1 MGRNRVDAAS
11 PTAGAAGIRCT
22 PRRTCLFAP
31 ALALLLAGQLTAHAA
46 ADSGSAAQA
55 PAVAGGAA
63 SAFPLD
69 VPSATT
75 PMPMPAGRVLNGS
88 TGPRP
93 RIGLVLGGGGAKG
106 AAHVGVLRVLD
117 EMRIPIDCIA
127 GTSMGALVG
136 GTYAAGMSAAELE
149 QTVLKISW
157 KNAIAFEGQRAGE
170 PMHRKLSGV
179 TYSNRLEFGLKDGR
193 LTPPAALIESQNI
206 DQTIA
211 MLVARSQGITDF
223 DHLPIPFRAVATD
236 MQKGEMAV
244 LERGSLAGAMRA
256 SMSVP
261 GVFAPVQVDER
272 LLGDGGLTRN
282 LPVDVARGACA
293 DVVIAVIVPTPPP
306 TLAELQSPL
315 TMAARTLDIMI
326 TANERQQIDSLGS
339 GDVLITVP
347 MGEIGASSFEKVADA
362 IPLGRAAALEHRS
375 ELERYSLPQKDYE
388 AWRAAVTRGE
398 PGSVTLASVRIDGA
412 VRVNPD
418 FVRETLR
425 LEPGDEVTN
434 KSIANH
440 VNDVFALGD
449 FDTVRYE
456 LSGPPDASTLD
467 VTVTEHQIGANQVR
481 FDIGMY
487 MGSDTNAAFTIGA
500 DYLRTWI
507 NSRGGEFHGA
517 VSLGYTTGLGL
528 SVYQPLDEAHRWFVE
543 PGVKAQRTIQGI
555 YVDGDSVA
563 DYSFN
568 AAWGFVDA
576 GRVFGTNAELRGGLR
591 SGGQSVKREIALP
604 TLGQLDWEGYG
615 GTSWRYTYDD
625 RDSDYLARS
634 GMLARVEYF
643 QSVDWLGAAADYQR
657 LDGMIAYA
665 VPVGSSVA
673 QVRVAGGSSLGST
686 MPDYDLFQ
694 LGGPVSF
701 PGFAIG
707 ELRGDGYWTLSTT
720 YLKRIAEISDLFGQA
735 LYVGATLT
743 AGAMD
748 GQFDYPRAGVLYSG
762 ALLLGGRTPLGPV
775 TLSVAGTSQGDW
787 QLSFDL
793 GRPIQEHAI
802 TDPVR

>member
-1 MGRNRVDAAS
+1 MKCTRLHAARASVGAAGRWRARHRACSLALSLVIAAHAPAHAATGVDAAAAAPVAGNVETTAS
-11 PTAGAAGIRCT
+11 PPQDLPVSPLPAGQGAVDAAGR
-22 PRRTCLFAP
+22 
-31 ALALLLAGQLTAHAA
+31 
-46 ADSGSAAQA
+46 
-55 PAVAGGAA
+55 
-63 SAFPLD
+63 
-69 VPSATT
+69 
-75 PMPMPAGRVLNGS
+75 
-88 TGPRP
+88 RP

-117 EMRIPIDCIA
+117 DMRIPIDCIA

-136 GTYAAGMSAAELE
+136 GTYAAGTSAGELE
-149 QTVLKISW
+149 QAMLKISW
-157 KNAIAFEGQRAGE
+157 KNAIAFEGQRAKE
-170 PMHRKLSGV
+170 PMRRKLSGV
-179 TYSNRLEFGLKDGR
+179 TYSNRLEFGLNDGR
-193 LTPPAALIESQNI
+193 LTPPAALIDSQNI
-206 DQTIA
+206 DQTIEL
-211 MLVARSQGITDF
+211 LVARSQGVTDF
-223 DHLPIPFRAVATD
+223 DQLPIPFRAVATD

-256 SMSVP
+256 SMSLP
-261 GVFAPVQVDER
+261 GVFAPVQIDER

-282 LPVDVARGACA
+282 LPVDVAREACA
-293 DVVIAVIVPTPPP
+293 DVVIAVIVPTPSP
-306 TLAELQSPL
+306 TLEELQSPL

-326 TANERQQIDSLGS
+326 SANERQQIDSLRS

-362 IPLGRAAALEHRS
+362 IPLGRTAALEHRA
-375 ELERYSLPQKDYE
+375 ELERYSLPQQEYD

-398 PGSVTLASVRIDGA
+398 PGTVRLASVRIDGA

-425 LEPGDEVTN
+425 LEPGEKVTN
-434 KSIANH
+434 KAIANH

-449 FDTVRYE
+449 FDTVRYS
-456 LSGPPDASTLD
+456 LSGPPDATALD
-467 VTVTEHQIGANQVR
+467 VTVTEHQVGANQIR

-487 MGSDTNAAFTIGA
+487 MGSDTNAAFTIGG

-507 NSRGGEFHGA
+507 NARGGELHGS
-517 VSLGYTTGLGL
+517 VSLGYTTGLNL
-528 SVYQPLDEAHRWFVE
+528 SVYQPLDRAHKWFIE
-543 PGVKAQRTIQGI
+543 PGVTAQRTIQGI
-555 YVDGDSVA
+555 YVEGNSVA
-563 DYSFN
+563 DYAFN
-568 AAWGFVDA
+568 GAWGFVDA
-576 GRVFGTNAELRGGLR
+576 GRVFGTNAELRAGLR

-604 TLGQLDWEGYG
+604 TLEQLDWEGYG
-615 GTSWRYTYDD
+615 GTSLRYTYDD

-634 GMLARVEYF
+634 GLLTRVDYF
-643 QSVDWLGAAADYQR
+643 QSAGWLGSASDYQR
-657 LDGMIAYA
+657 LEGMASYA
-665 VPVGSSVA
+665 LPVGSSVA
-673 QVRVAGGSSLGST
+673 HLRVAGGSSLGSAL
-686 MPDYDLFQ
+686 PDYDLFQ

-707 ELRGDGYWTLSTT
+707 ELRGEGYWTVSAT
-720 YLKRIAEISDLFGQA
+720 YLKRIAEISNLFGQA

-748 GQFDYPRAGVLYSG
+748 EQFDYPGAGTLYSG

-775 TLSVAGTSQGDW
+775 TLSLAGTSQGDW

-793 GRPIQEHAI
+793 GRPIQERTI